1 MKDKKDNKII
11 KKNNKTPEKKETVK
25 FIYKVKNEAKK
36 NDIAYDLRVTSY
48 NVSNNI
54 PYSYG
59 IR

>member
-1 MKDKKDNKII
+1 MKDKNENKKI
-11 KKNNKTPEKKETVK
+11 KKINKTPKKKETVK
-25 FIYKVKNEAKK
+25 FLYKVKNEAKK

-48 NVSNNI
+48 NISNNN